1 MLRVGD
7 RVEVRVDEA
16 NVQVMDM
23 ETGRNV
29 AASLDG
35 E

>member
-16 NVQVMDM
+16 NVQVMDK